1 MRSAGTAR
9 ERMIIALAL
18 AMTALASPA
27 TAQLRSPQV
36 PVSGSALQ
44 SFLTAQGQAIVVATQ
59 QLDLQSASFEASQG
73 ITLHVVG
80 GSQAPAS
87 GAGLYNA
94 GLALPPLYQIFAGAA
109 TSGWF
114 AAASFRTLPTRLVV
128 NLFDENSN
136 LMGTTTYLAGPPDRT
151 NSGFYCQGPW
161 GIAYSQDG
169 RNPDGQPRMLAFAGT
184 GAHAGKSWLAWEST
198 TGPGADYADVIFL
211 LSGTFTPVD
220 VMKSTWGELKQRF
233 R

>member
-1 MRSAGTAR
+1 MLTLRT
-9 ERMIIALAL
+9 IAVLAL
-18 AMTALASPA
+18 LATPA
-27 TAQLRSPQV
+27 SAQLRSPQV
-36 PVSGSALQ
+36 PISGSALQ
-44 SFLTAQGQAIVVATQ
+44 AFLNAQGQAIDVATQ
-59 QLDLQSASFEASQG
+59 QLDLQRANFEASQG
-73 ITLHVVG
+73 ITLHVIG

-94 GLALPPLYQIFAGAA
+94 AVAVPPLYLVFPGAA
-109 TSGWF
+109 TPGWF
-114 AAASFRTLPTRLVV
+114 VAASFRTLPTRLVV
-128 NLFDENSN
+128 NLFDANGN

-169 RNPDGQPRMLAFAGT
+169 RNPDGQPLMLAFAGT
-184 GAHAGKSWLAWEST
+184 GAHAGKTWLAWEST
-198 TGPGADYADVIFL
+198 PGSGADYADVIFL
-211 LSGTFTPVD
+211 LGGAFTPVD